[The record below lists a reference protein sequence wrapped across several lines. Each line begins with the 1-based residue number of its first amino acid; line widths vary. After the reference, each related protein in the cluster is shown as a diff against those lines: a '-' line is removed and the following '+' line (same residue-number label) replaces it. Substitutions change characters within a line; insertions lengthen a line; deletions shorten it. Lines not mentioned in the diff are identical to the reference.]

1 MANLHMVFL
10 KLTQLGDDN
19 DRIVI
24 NINHIVYIEES
35 TEYNCSRIAITNG
48 NGENMIISVKESID
62 TIGAL
67 INEIRKYTY
76 DRESF

>member
-1 MANLHMVFL
+1 MAFL

-24 NINHIVYIEES
+24 NINNIVYVEES

-48 NGENMIISVKESID
+48 NDENMIIAVKESID
-62 TIGAL
+62 TIEAL
-67 INEIRKYTY
+67 IKEIRKYI
-76 DRESF
+76 

>member
-1 MANLHMVFL
+1 MANLHMAFL

-48 NGENMIISVKESID
+48 NDENMIIAVKESID

-67 INEIRKYTY
+67 IKEIRNIYE
-76 DRESF
+76 RESF

>member
-1 MANLHMVFL
+1 MANLAFL

-24 NINHIVYIEES
+24 NINNIVYVEES

-48 NGENMIISVKESID
+48 NDENMIIAVKESID
-62 TIGAL
+62 TIEAL
-67 INEIRKYTY
+67 IKEIRKYI
-76 DRESF
+76 